1 MKNSFLLIG
10 LFVVQFLFSQE
21 KMIHGKVTA
30 DGNNVEGIN
39 VVNLVN
45 EKSAQTDAKGE
56 FRILAKEDDLLVLSA
71 LSLEYKRKIIEA
83 DDLKSETVFITMIPK
98 ATQLDEVEIT
108 KYNNINAV
116 SLGILSK
123 PAKVYTP
130 AERKVRTATTGLLDP
145 LLNFMSGRTK
155 RLKQQV
161 SVEKKEMLLEKVDN
175 LYDDAFYTETLK
187 IHPDYIR
194 AFKYF
199 CIEDLKFATAVRAK
213 NKTLTTFLINELA
226 VEYNKLQNSEVPKD

>member
-1 MKNSFLLIG
+1 MKNNFLLACF
-10 LFVVQFLFSQE
+10 FVVQLVFSQE
-21 KMIHGKVTA
+21 KVIHGKVTA

-45 EKSAQTDAKGE
+45 EKSAQTDANGE

-71 LSLEYKRKIIEA
+71 LSLEYKRKIISA
-83 DDLKSETVFITMIPK
+83 DDLKSETIIIAMMPK
-98 ATQLDEVEIT
+98 ATQLDEVEVT

-130 AERKVRTATTGLLDP
+130 AERKLRTATTGLLDP

-155 RLKQQV
+155 RLKQDI
-161 SVEKKEMLLEKVDN
+161 SIEKKEMLLEKVDY
-175 LYDDAFYTETLK
+175 LFEDTFYTETLK
-187 IHPDYIR
+187 IHPDYIK

-199 CIEDLKFATAVRAK
+199 CVEDLKFATAVRAK
-213 NKTLTTFLINELA
+213 NKTLATFLINELA
-226 VEYNKLQNSEVPKD
+226 VEYNKLQSNEKQ

>member
-1 MKNSFLLIG
+1 MKNNFLLACF
-10 LFVVQFLFSQE
+10 FVAQLVFSQE
-21 KMIHGKVTA
+21 KVIHGKVTA

-45 EKSAQTDAKGE
+45 EKSVQTDANGE

-71 LSLEYKRKIIEA
+71 LSLEYKRKIISA
-83 DDLKSETVFITMIPK
+83 DDLKSETIIIAMIPK
-98 ATQLDEVEIT
+98 ATQLDEVEVT

-130 AERKVRTATTGLLDP
+130 AERKLRTATTGLLDP

-155 RLKQQV
+155 RLKQDI
-161 SVEKKEMLLEKVDN
+161 SIEKKEMLLEKVDY
-175 LYDDAFYTETLK
+175 LFEDTFYTETLK
-187 IHPDYIR
+187 IHPDYIK

-199 CIEDLKFATAVRAK
+199 CVEDLKFATAVRAK
-213 NKTLTTFLINELA
+213 NKTLATFLINELA
-226 VEYNKLQNSEVPKD
+226 VEYNKLQSNEKQ